1 MQSKLFRVV
10 QVGMSYYSVQ
20 RDRSTL
26 PNDQFAIVIS
36 LMNFLRARGLV
47 DTMDC
52 CDLPVGYSKSQK
64 LKRNEGQYRRVKQ
77 KVSSSYL
84 HTHTSLSIGKQTRR
98 NCLVA

>member
-1 MQSKLFRVV
+1 
-10 QVGMSYYSVQ
+10 VGMSYYSVQ

-52 CDLPVGYSKSQK
+52 DLPLVGYSKSRK
-64 LKRNEGQYRRVKQ
+64 TKTKRGA
-77 KVSSSYL
+77 
-84 HTHTSLSIGKQTRR
+84 I
-98 NCLVA
+98 